1 MLYLNGRSV
10 ALAMALVGFA
20 IMVGCSGS
28 KTVTRPP
35 EKSGEIENFQAMK
48 EDFNP
53 VDLNDDDIEIPE
65 SDGGEVGLEDILSTS
80 SAVSQDTIGTGYRVQ
95 IIQTTDPEEARN
107 VEGDAIM
114 RFDEAVYRV
123 FDPPFYKV
131 RVGDFVN
138 WNDAEKVQKVAIQRG
153 FRDAWVIR
161 TKISLKKAYK
171 EVDAF

>member
-1 MLYLNGRSV
+1 MSRFLSLPVFVLV
-10 ALAMALVGFA
+10 AAAL
-20 IMVGCSGS
+20 ITGCSAS

-35 EKSGEIENFQAMK
+35 DSSSEIRDFHVMK

-53 VDLNDDDIEIPE
+53 VDLNDDDIEIP
-65 SDGGEVGLEDILSTS
+65 DAEVGAASLDDLLNAS
-80 SAVSQDTIGTGYRVQ
+80 SAVSRDTIGTGYRIQ

-107 VEGDAIM
+107 VERDAIL
-114 RFDEAVYRV
+114 RFDEEVYRV

-138 WNDAEKVQKVAIQRG
+138 WNDAEKVQKVAIRRG

-161 TKISLKKAYK
+161 TKINLKKAYR
-171 EVDAF
+171 ELDQF